1 MKKLIATITLIV
13 SLTSCSFKI
22 ETGYHGLTGRDDR
35 TQTQLIVERD
45 SRKVKYQIE
54 SNDSLVERNDN
65 DNDNEKDKYDW

>member
-1 MKKLIATITLIV
+1 MKKLIATIALIVIV

-45 SRKVKYQIE
+45 SRKVKY
-54 SNDSLVERNDN
+54 
-65 DNDNEKDKYDW
+65 

>member
-1 MKKLIATITLIV
+1 MKKLIATIALIVPIALIVIV

-45 SRKVKYQIE
+45 SRKVKY
-54 SNDSLVERNDN
+54 
-65 DNDNEKDKYDW
+65 